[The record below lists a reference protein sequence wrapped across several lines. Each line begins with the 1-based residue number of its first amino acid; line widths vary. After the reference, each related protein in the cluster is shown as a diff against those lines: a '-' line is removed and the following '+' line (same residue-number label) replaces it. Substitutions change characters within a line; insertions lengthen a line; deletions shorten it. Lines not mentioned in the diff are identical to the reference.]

1 MTALSTGLMV
11 LAHLSFAL
19 LFVLMLLKTGKSQSA
34 PALLNEP
41 TENSLET
48 LAV

>member
-1 MTALSTGLMV
+1 LNALASILLLM
-11 LAHLSFAL
+11 AHLSFAF
-19 LFVLMLLKTGKSQSA
+19 LFVLMLLKTGKCQSG